1 MNLVLF
7 GPPGAGKGT
16 QGDNLVKNLNLI
28 KASSGDLLRKEIKNQ
43 SSIGI
48 EIKSIIEE
56 GSLVPDHII
65 NILIENILSDKN
77 SSNRLILDGYP
88 RNIKQAQNLDL
99 LLRKYNQK
107 ISCVLNLKVNDEIL
121 IKRISGRQICSKC
134 GAIFNKY
141 FNKATENNHSCNYSF
156 LKTRLDDN
164 EKTIISRLKTYNKET
179 FPIIE
184 YYKQQKLLKEV
195 DGSVK
200 IHDLYKEIRQIIDS
214 LETWLCETYLYK

>member
-16 QGDNLVKNLNLI
+16 QGDNLVKDLDLI
-28 KASSGDLLRKEIKNQ
+28 KASSGDLLRREIKNQ

-48 EIKSIIEE
+48 EIKSMIEE

-141 FNKATENNHSCNYSF
+141 FNKATENNHSCNSSF

-214 LETWLCETYLYK
+214 LET